1 MSQGTIC
8 QLQLPATTLT
18 GTVDEPRAE
27 TDALLEHPVRLHWPV
42 NLRLES
48 HLAQELNAGRVE
60 LRCTRHLPTALRD
73 SKKDGES
80 KGFMGTNACV
90 SHPRSHKKSPL
101 NPAAATKLLRKKI
114 QLCKSKELHCFIHQF
129 LHPEASKLA
138 DRKQL
143 QGAVQNERL

>member
-48 HLAQELNAGRVE
+48 HLAQELNARRVE
-60 LRCTRHLPTALRD
+60 LRCTRRLPMAIRNR
-73 SKKDGES
+73 KKDGEFQ
-80 KGFMGTNACV
+80 KL
-90 SHPRSHKKSPL
+90 KKQ
-101 NPAAATKLLRKKI
+101 NT
-114 QLCKSKELHCFIHQF
+114 
-129 LHPEASKLA
+129 
-138 DRKQL
+138 
-143 QGAVQNERL
+143 AV